1 MVATIILLGLLLAAS
16 VLLNGVLYSRI
27 RALTSAMTALATKQ
41 KLAASRMV
49 LPVPGETHEGRT
61 RRIVQGGGQSD
72 R

>member
-16 VLLNGVLYSRI
+16 VLLNGVLYSRV
-27 RALTSAMTALATKQ
+27 RALTAAMAALTTKQ

-49 LPVPGETHEGRT
+49 LPVPGEAHEERT
-61 RRIVQGGGQSD
+61 RRIAQGGDKSE